1 MADSLFLFL
10 QKVVMELLVCGDDP
24 LSSQIESRILAIES
38 SSAYSPV
45 ESIEC
50 LKVGLKDYIRKH
62 QTCFSIG

>member
-1 MADSLFLFL
+1 MADGLFLFL

-24 LSSQIESRILAIES
+24 LSSQIESRILAIEG
-38 SSAYSPV
+38 SSAYSPI
-45 ESIEC
+45 ESIES